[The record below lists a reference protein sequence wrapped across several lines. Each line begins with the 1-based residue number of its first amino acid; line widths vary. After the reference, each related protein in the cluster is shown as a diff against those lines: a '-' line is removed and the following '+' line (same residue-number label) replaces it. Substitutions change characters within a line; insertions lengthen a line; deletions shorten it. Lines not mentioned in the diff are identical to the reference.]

1 MGFQSWEIGLSGRG
15 EQTGLLVA
23 AAVAPGTFEP
33 SLVPRTT
40 ADQGMVMAR
49 GQCCRTQPPSRYGT
63 RSRRSLPRC
72 PRLPAALASRQ
83 RAAAALLDLAV
94 ISTGPAA
101 QRA

>member
-33 SLVPRTT
+33 SLMPRTT

-49 GQCCRTQPPSRYGT
+49 GQCCRTATTVAIRDTIEAIAST
-63 RSRRSLPRC
+63 LPEV
-72 PRLPAALASRQ
+72 AGGVGV
-83 RAAAALLDLAV
+83 AAAGGL
-94 ISTGPAA
+94 
-101 QRA
+101 QRCWTLR